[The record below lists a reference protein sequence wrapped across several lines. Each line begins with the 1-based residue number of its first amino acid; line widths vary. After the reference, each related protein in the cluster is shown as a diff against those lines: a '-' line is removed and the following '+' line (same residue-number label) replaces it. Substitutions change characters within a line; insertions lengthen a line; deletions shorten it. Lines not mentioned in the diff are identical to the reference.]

1 MMIKLANPTTN
12 NNRWLMADVWTSS
25 CHMDTNGANL
35 TCWLCLINCR
45 FDNSNIIWHYT
56 REKKLL
62 CSQLLSVKK
71 RHWWGF
77 VPEIIFVVFDVTSS
91 PHPSNLLLLSI
102 FLAVYQWLHSI
113 IVQTIRLKTKHNN
126 IYNSINHIK
135 HYCQEQKTCAA
146 CHIVLDVS
154 MKQICLFVKDCT
166 CTVIYNWNSI
176 AFCFTFDR

>member
-1 MMIKLANPTTN
+1 MYFNHNYLNAVHHCAFTYTCIRLYVLFWMMIKLASPTTN
-12 NNRWLMADVWTSS
+12 DNRYDWWLMYEPALVTWIP
-25 CHMDTNGANL
+25 

-71 RHWWGF
+71 EHWWGF

-113 IVQTIRLKTKHNN
+113 IVQTIRLKTKYNN
-126 IYNSINHIK
+126 I
-135 HYCQEQKTCAA
+135 
-146 CHIVLDVS
+146 
-154 MKQICLFVKDCT
+154 
-166 CTVIYNWNSI
+166 
-176 AFCFTFDR
+176 

>member
-1 MMIKLANPTTN
+1 MYFNHNYLNTVHHCAFTCTCIQLYVLFWMMIKLASPTTN
-12 NNRWLMADVWTSS
+12 DNRWLMADVWTSS
-25 CHMDTNGANL
+25 CHMDTNGVNL

-71 RHWWGF
+71 GHWWSY
-77 VPEIIFVVFDVTSS
+77 VPEIIFIVFDVTSS

-113 IVQTIRLKTKHNN
+113 IVKTIRLKTKYNN
-126 IYNSINHIK
+126 I
-135 HYCQEQKTCAA
+135 
-146 CHIVLDVS
+146 
-154 MKQICLFVKDCT
+154 
-166 CTVIYNWNSI
+166 
-176 AFCFTFDR
+176 

>member
-1 MMIKLANPTTN
+1 MYFDHNYLLFKYSASSCIYMYMIVFLSSCLNDDYKLASPTTN
-12 NNRWLMADVWTSS
+12 DNRWLMADVWTSS

-71 RHWWGF
+71 GHWWGF

-113 IVQTIRLKTKHNN
+113 IIQTIRLTTKYNN
-126 IYNSINHIK
+126 I
-135 HYCQEQKTCAA
+135 
-146 CHIVLDVS
+146 
-154 MKQICLFVKDCT
+154 
-166 CTVIYNWNSI
+166 
-176 AFCFTFDR
+176 

>member
-1 MMIKLANPTTN
+1 MYFNHNYLNTVHHCAFTCTCIRLYVLFWMMIKLASPTTN
-12 NNRWLMADVWTSS
+12 DNRWLMADVWTSS

-71 RHWWGF
+71 GHWWGFF

-113 IVQTIRLKTKHNN
+113 IVETIRLKTKYNN
-126 IYNSINHIK
+126 I
-135 HYCQEQKTCAA
+135 
-146 CHIVLDVS
+146 
-154 MKQICLFVKDCT
+154 
-166 CTVIYNWNSI
+166 
-176 AFCFTFDR
+176 